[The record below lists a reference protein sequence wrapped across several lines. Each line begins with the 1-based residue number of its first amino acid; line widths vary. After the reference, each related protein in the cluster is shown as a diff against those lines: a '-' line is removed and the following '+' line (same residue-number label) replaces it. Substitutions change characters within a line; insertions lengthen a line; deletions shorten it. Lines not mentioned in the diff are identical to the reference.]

1 LGDTCILITV
11 GQAAHAGHDA
21 EHVVVDGVDADLR
34 RTLLLDRVDGQREV
48 ERGLVDTREVARA
61 AGLVLLGLEG
71 EGVHVDAHRRRA
83 GVVLPGLHLVEV
95 ATLTLIEAVL
105 AVELHLGDLHGVLA
119 LALDVRGEDD
129 LGQQVVGRALE
140 EVRVLGQA
148 SSIVDLRARRQA
160 GTRCGTEARQVRGVH
175 AAERTRRSTGS
186 RREIPCGD
194 TRGTRGE
201 RRRAVGGER
210 AAAEDRRD
218 DALRRPVVGVV
229 EGLLAQGLLDP
240 RRRGGVAVDERVT
253 LDNPHQLLDGVVEV
267 HLDLVRGGRDRLV
280 ARELEL
286 VNQVLVRLLG
296 EAATLLRV
304 EVDVVDVQRRGHQLE
319 LGDGRD
325 TVAEAEHRRV
335 GREQAKLV
343 ARGNIS
349 VAAVVVLLE
358 LDVDADLVVLEGD
371 QRDGQA
377 GVAAV
382 PELQGDVQRLER
394 GAGTGQARVGG
405 LRRGTRGVQGDTSG
419 ILQQHQVGGVAY
431 HVVERHLG
439 AEGLG
444 QLRPDLHPVAVL
456 AVNTGAADL
465 DLDLLDQAVADV
477 VQPAEAGVRDRQ
489 VDLGQRNLDVRAVH
503 QISVAANDSRDTAA
517 EVSLAVEG
525 HLNRLHGEVG
535 VTLVQ
540 HLPEGNLGV
549 TRDVDV
555 LGTVRDELHKS
566 TSHCCLCS
574 LLTLFFSREQRHGGF
589 PLAPCVGLQCI
600 FFSTITENG
609 KRVPIPHV
617 ECPDQYVPTLDHCH
631 PRYDLRVSVIVVR
644 SVLGSGDS

>member
-1 LGDTCILITV
+1 
-11 GQAAHAGHDA
+11 
-21 EHVVVDGVDADLR
+21 
-34 RTLLLDRVDGQREV
+34 
-48 ERGLVDTREVARA
+48 
-61 AGLVLLGLEG
+61 VLLRLEG

-83 GVVLPGLHLVEV
+83 GVVLPRLHLVEV
-95 ATLTLIEAVL
+95 AALTLVKAVL

-129 LGQQVVGRALE
+129 LREQVVRGALE
-140 EVRVLGQA
+140 EVVRLDRA
-148 SSIVDLRARRQA
+148 IRAVDLRARRQ
-160 GTRCGTEARQVRGVH
+160 T
-175 AAERTRRSTGS
+175 RTRRSTDTRQVGGRCS
-186 RREIPCGD
+186 AAERTGRSTRTRREIPRGD
-194 TRGTRGE
+194 
-201 RRRAVGGER
+201 RRIFGAVRGER
-210 AAAEDRRD
+210 AAAQHGRH
-218 DALRRPVVGVV
+218 DALRRPVIRVV
-229 EGLLAQGLLDP
+229 ERLLAQGLLNP
-240 RRRGGVAVDERVT
+240 RRRGGVAVNERVT

-304 EVDVVDVQRRGHQLE
+304 EVDVVDVQRRGNQLE

-325 TVAEAEHRRV
+325 TVAQVDRGRVRRQGAV
-335 GREQAKLV
+335 GVLL
-343 ARGNIS
+343 GNIG

-382 PELQGDVQRLER
+382 PELQGDVQRLQR
-394 GAGTGQARVGG
+394 RAGTGQARVGG
-405 LRRGTRGVQGDTSG
+405 LRGGTGGVQGDTG
-419 ILQQHQVGGVAY
+419 GVLQQHEVGGVAH

-439 AEGLG
+439 AQGLG

-456 AVNTGAADL
+456 AVNAGAADL

-477 VQPAEAGVRDRQ
+477 VQPAEASVGHQQ
-489 VDLGQRNLDVRAVH
+489 VDLGQRHLDVRAVH
-503 QISVAANDSRDTAA
+503 QIGVTADDSRDTAA
-517 EVSLAVEG
+517 EVGLAVER

-540 HLPEGNLGV
+540 HLPERNLGV
-549 TRDVDV
+549 AGDIDV

-574 LLTLFFSREQRHGGF
+574 LLTLFFSRGQRHGGF
-589 PLAPCVGLQCI
+589 PSTACVG
-600 FFSTITENG
+600 
-609 KRVPIPHV
+609 V
-617 ECPDQYVPTLDHCH
+617 
-631 PRYDLRVSVIVVR
+631 
-644 SVLGSGDS
+644 